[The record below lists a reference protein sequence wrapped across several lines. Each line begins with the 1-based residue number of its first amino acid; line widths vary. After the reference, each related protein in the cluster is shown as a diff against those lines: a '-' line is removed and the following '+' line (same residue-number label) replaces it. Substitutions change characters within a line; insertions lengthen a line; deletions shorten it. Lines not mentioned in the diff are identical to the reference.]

1 MRILALLLTLLAVPA
16 WADGLADLRAANAA
30 YSGGDFELAIA
41 AYDSA
46 LSQPGLSD
54 RNRTLARYTRGLANG
69 ALGRYAAAIADFSLL
84 LAGTPEH
91 AEALNSRGLAYAALG
106 RHGEAIADFSGTIR
120 LKNDHAYAYNNRG
133 ASRLALGRFAAALED
148 FYAALQFS
156 HGAPHLVYANRARL
170 YELRGQTVQA
180 MRDWEAAAR
189 AAPDYAP
196 ARAALAEY
204 RALNLSAE

>member
-1 MRILALLLTLLAVPA
+1 MRALALLLTVVAVPA
-16 WADGLADLRAANAA
+16 LADALGDMRAANAA
-30 YSGGDFELAIA
+30 YADRNFELAIA

-46 LSQPGLSD
+46 LTQPGLSD

-84 LAGTPEH
+84 LAAEPSH

-106 RHGEAIADFSGTIR
+106 RHGEAIADFTGAIR
-120 LKNDHAYAYNNRG
+120 VRNDHAYAYNNRG

-148 FYAALQFS
+148 FYAALQYS
-156 HGAPHLVYANRARL
+156 HGAPHLVHANRARL

-180 MRDWEAAAR
+180 LRDWETAAR
-189 AAPDYAP
+189 LAPDYAP

-204 RALNLSAE
+204 RALNLAPE